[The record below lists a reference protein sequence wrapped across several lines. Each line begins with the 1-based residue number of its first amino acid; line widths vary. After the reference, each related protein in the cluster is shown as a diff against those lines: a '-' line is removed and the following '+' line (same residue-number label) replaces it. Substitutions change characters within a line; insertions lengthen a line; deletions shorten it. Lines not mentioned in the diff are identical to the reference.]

1 MSELDFVSWLSQKFP
16 ALIILM
22 QIYKQNIKQNIDQ
35 DIYIFFIEKRGGG
48 DESQNIRLVNLKPS
62 SYFGVAFFSLK
73 HSYSKK
79 LTRHQERLQSDV
91 VIGIYYYCISRAY
104 GKGAYGEGFP
114 FCLEVHRL
122 TPFFFQESYFGLEVI
137 MHGEIFRQISRK

>member
-1 MSELDFVSWLSQKFP
+1 MQK
-16 ALIILM
+16 
-22 QIYKQNIKQNIDQ
+22 YKKKYQRNIDQ
-35 DIYIFFIEKRGGG
+35 DIYNKKMRKEGGVG
-48 DESQNIRLVNLKPS
+48 ESQNIRLVNLKPS

-122 TPFFFQESYFGLEVI
+122 TPFFFQESYFGLQVI
-137 MHGEIFRQISRK
+137 MHGEMIRQISRK